1 MAAPPDN
8 GGEVPSTVVPIE
20 SSEEQQRESITADDV
35 KKLKSLN
42 RIVFCVAFLEW
53 AGNAVGTLAFL
64 WATVVMLGGF
74 SSLLSRMD
82 FWFAT
87 VMVFVEGSRCV
98 ARSVYNQKELM

>member
-1 MAAPPDN
+1 MPLRESRS
-8 GGEVPSTVVPIE
+8 EVRQRRRE
-20 SSEEQQRESITADDV
+20 SSADMV
-35 KKLKSLN
+35 RRKLRRLHQ
-42 RIVFCVAFLEW
+42 IVFCVAFLEW

-74 SSLLSRMD
+74 SSLLCRMD